1 MLLRCRLNTIPIK
14 IPIFFW
20 SFLAEIDKLILK
32 FLWKCEGPRT
42 TRTILKKKTKLKVPS
57 LKNQDTVVLA

>member
-14 IPIFFW
+14 IPIFL